1 MTEDTDK
8 KTWHQSFVEYTI
20 RRCSQDKG
28 LAARLRRADNP
39 TTEYQSWEHLGVFG
53 INLEIQH
60 QRIPFAI
67 IAANI
72 AKTKSEHNGN
82 MTLGS
87 GIANCY
93 KDGNQSK
100 QAQARL
106 RRLLACNDILEL
118 SGILRPLLSLIASKS
133 NGSLDYIRL
142 LQQLQSFRFDE
153 QRTRTKAQWAQEFY
167 VTKPTLEAEVIA

>member
-8 KTWHQSFVEYTI
+8 KTRYQSFVEYTI
-20 RRCSQDKG
+20 HRCSQDKG

-39 TTEYQSWEHLGVFG
+39 TTEYQSWEHLGAFG
-53 INLEIQH
+53 INLEKKYE
-60 QRIPFAI
+60 RIPFAI

-72 AKTKSEHNGN
+72 AKTKSKDNGN
-82 MTLGS
+82 MALGS
-87 GIANCY
+87 AIANCY
-93 KDGNQSK
+93 KDGNQSRP
-100 QAQARL
+100 ANTRL
-106 RRLLACNDILEL
+106 RRLIACNDLLEL
-118 SGILRPLLSLIASKS
+118 TGVLRPLLSLIASKS

-167 VTKPTLEAEVIA
+167 VTKPALKAEVTA